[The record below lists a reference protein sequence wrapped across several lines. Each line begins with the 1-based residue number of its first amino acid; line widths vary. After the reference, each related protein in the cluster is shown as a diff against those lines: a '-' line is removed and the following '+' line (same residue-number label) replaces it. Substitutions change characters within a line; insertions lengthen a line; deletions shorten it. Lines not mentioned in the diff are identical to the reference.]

1 MNWVVVTD
9 ESLIWKWNDLVE
21 DLVIIGLSQ

>member
-1 MNWVVVTD
+1 VVVTN

-21 DLVIIGLSQ
+21 DLVTIGLSQ

>member
-1 MNWVVVTD
+1 VVETD

-21 DLVIIGLSQ
+21 DLVTIGLS

>member
-1 MNWVVVTD
+1 VVVTD

-21 DLVIIGLSQ
+21 DLVTIGLS